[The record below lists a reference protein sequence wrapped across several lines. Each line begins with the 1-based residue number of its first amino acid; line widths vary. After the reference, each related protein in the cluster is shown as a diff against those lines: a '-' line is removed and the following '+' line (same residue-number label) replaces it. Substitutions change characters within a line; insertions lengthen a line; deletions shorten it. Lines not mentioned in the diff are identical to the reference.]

1 MPEYFQPL
9 SRRAFVRNGTL
20 LLLGAT
26 TIKLSAAEDQPRKI
40 RAGLV
45 TDLHFADKPPRG
57 TRHYR
62 DTLGKLADAAKQFA
76 AEKPD
81 FVVEL
86 GDLID
91 AAAAVETEQ
100 GYLRRINEVFSKI
113 AGPKHYVLG
122 NHCVDTLTKEEFLGG
137 VGQKESFYSFDA
149 GGVHFVVLDACFRAD
164 GKPYGR
170 KSSTWTDANI
180 PAAELDWLRADLRK
194 TDNQV
199 IVFTHQRL
207 DVAGPHSVKN
217 AANVRKILES
227 SGNVSAVLQGHSHKN
242 DHQEITGIHYATLVA
257 MVEGAGPERNG
268 YSLLDVLENGTLRL
282 TGFRDQKHYAW
293 E

>member
-1 MPEYFQPL
+1 M
-9 SRRAFVRNGTL
+9 
-20 LLLGAT
+20 
-26 TIKLSAAEDQPRKI
+26 
-40 RAGLV
+40 
-45 TDLHFADKPPRG
+45 
-57 TRHYR
+57 
-62 DTLGKLADAAKQFA
+62 
-76 AEKPD
+76 
-81 FVVEL
+81 
-86 GDLID
+86 
-91 AAAAVETEQ
+91 
-100 GYLRRINEVFSKI
+100 
-113 AGPKHYVLG
+113 
-122 NHCVDTLTKEEFLGG
+122 
-137 VGQKESFYSFDA
+137 
-149 GGVHFVVLDACFRAD
+149 
-164 GKPYGR
+164 
-170 KSSTWTDANI
+170 
-180 PAAELDWLRADLRK
+180 
-194 TDNQV
+194 